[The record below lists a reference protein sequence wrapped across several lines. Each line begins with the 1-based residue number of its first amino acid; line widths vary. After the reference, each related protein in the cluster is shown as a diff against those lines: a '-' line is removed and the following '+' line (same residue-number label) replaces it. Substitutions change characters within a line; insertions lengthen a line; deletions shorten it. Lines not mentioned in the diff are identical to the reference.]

1 MARKACD
8 GESDGSPPAN
18 VQTVSVDL
26 TNFNSISNNTKSK

>member
-8 GESDGSPPAN
+8 AESDGSPPAN

-26 TNFNSISNNTKSK
+26 TNFHSMSNNSKLK